1 MEESYLDT
9 EEFRKEIQKVSA
21 KSDYKYRSIFD
32 PAPSSEIKSVFN
44 KNKK

>member
-9 EEFRKEIQKVSA
+9 KEFRKEIQKVNV

-32 PAPSSEIKSVFN
+32 PAPSSKILSVSD